1 MFSTKKLDL
10 ITLGDELLLGIR
22 QNSHLVYIGSELGRH
37 GLALRRNLTCRDQ
50 EDEIEACFSQAW
62 ETADIVITT
71 GGLGP
76 TSDDNTREVVARVLG
91 RKLVYVPAIEDAI
104 RSRFERLGRKM
115 SSNNL
120 KQCYIPEGA
129 EVLPNPNGTAPGIY
143 LKVADKLLI
152 MLPGPTPELRPM
164 FETEVMPR
172 LCREGLCSH
181 DDSYL
186 QLRAM
191 GLGESQLDE
200 LVRPFTQRNP
210 HLQVAFCAHQGM
222 VDIRLSGTPGSGLT
236 HARLKE
242 IATELRNLLGEDYVC
257 CGHAPLAKIIF
268 DHLRADE
275 KTLSVAESCTG
286 GLLANAF
293 TDIPG
298 ASKVFV
304 GGVVCYNND
313 TKMEMLDVP
322 ECLLQQHGAVS
333 AECAIAMAVGAA
345 ERFSS
350 DYALSITGFAGPSG
364 GTPENPVGTIFI
376 GYYSPC
382 GAWSVRKTFLGE
394 RQVVKVRA
402 VNHALDVMRRK
413 LNKYKVEDAIAR
425 LSLC

>member
-22 QNSHLVYIGSELGRH
+22 QNGHLAYIGSELGRH

-50 EDEIEACFSQAW
+50 EEEIEACFNQAW
-62 ETADIVITT
+62 ESADIVITT

-76 TSDDNTREVVARVLG
+76 TSDDNTREVISRVLG
-91 RKLVYVPAIEDAI
+91 RKLVHVQAVEDAI
-104 RSRFERLGRKM
+104 RARFERLDRKM
-115 SSNNL
+115 SDNNL

-129 EVLPNPNGTAPGIY
+129 EALPNPYGTAPGIF
-143 LKVADKLLI
+143 LKTSGKLLV

-186 QLRAM
+186 QLRTM
-191 GLGESQLDE
+191 GIGESQLDE
-200 LVRPFTQRNP
+200 LVRPIAERNP
-210 HLQVAFCAHQGM
+210 RLQVAFCAHQGM
-222 VDIRLSGTPGSGLT
+222 VDVRLSGEAGSGLT

-242 IATELRNLLGEDYVC
+242 IAIELRDQLGHDYVC
-257 CGHAPLAKIIF
+257 CGHDPLAKIIF
-268 DHLRADE
+268 DHLRAHE

-298 ASKVFV
+298 ASKVFA

-313 TKMEMLDVP
+313 AKMELLDVP

-350 DYALSITGFAGPSG
+350 DYALSVTGFAGPSG
-364 GTPENPVGTIFI
+364 GTPDNPVGTIYI

-382 GAWSVRKTFLGE
+382 GAWSVRMVYPGE
-394 RQVVKVRA
+394 RVAIKTRA
-402 VNHALDVMRRK
+402 VNRALDVMRRK
-413 LNKYKVEDAIAR
+413 LHKYNVEDAIVRMA
-425 LSLC
+425 LC